1 MKKLLYS
8 SIVALAG
15 LLAASCIQNEPLVQ
29 YNPAEAVA
37 PTLAEV
43 SGVTLTAESEPFKIE
58 YGKVDYG
65 FSCATSYQM
74 FVDVASDFSAP
85 EKLSAKY
92 ADGSINIEVKTLN
105 SMLLNLGAAPEEEFT
120 LYFRLSAYMAN
131 DKAAAL
137 ASTEL
142 QSNIISATFVPY
154 NMLVSDKDTYAYV
167 YVIGTYCDWKHDN
180 PKLEYL
186 YDYNKDG
193 NTFTGVIDFGD
204 KAAEGFKLTGDA
216 GWETSTGNWGS
227 EAQAEEAEAASV
239 QLINDGNSKDIKCYS
254 KRYYNFSF
262 DKTKLTLSV
271 VNSFDQMGIVGSFN
285 GWGDGGTDVVMSYN
299 PTYSRFYADVE
310 LAEDAELKF
319 RLDGAWTTNW
329 GNNGNNISV
338 AAGNYRVYFSLNKME
353 YSFDAKMYG
362 QEEPGI
368 PGEEPAPVKPTVW
381 NLAGSFNGWSPTDE
395 TTDLS
400 NLSGDVWVIRNLSL
414 NAGDEFKIVANHDTS
429 WSENYGGHSANSTS
443 TISAD
448 NPYEVFKPELGNKFE
463 LGGSN
468 LNIQVPETGV
478 FDITF
483 DYAALTM
490 VIEEH
495 VAAYSLIG
503 MINGDSW
510 TNDILM
516 TADGNVWTSPA
527 VSIEGG
533 FKIRYDYSWAD
544 ENCYGAPSADFVPE
558 IGVAFTAVQPGAD
571 IKVAEPGN
579 YKVSFNSETKE
590 ITLTAVEFPETL
602 YMIGEE
608 FGNWN
613 WSSPEIVDLVP
624 VYDNNAPAQFWT
636 VRYISAGKG
645 FKFCSVKDWKG
656 DFNTLDTN
664 EGFTAESGNCF
675 VDTDGFYMIHIDLK
689 NSILHVEPA
698 RIYGIG
704 SCFGG
709 WDEGMENA
717 LFAAD
722 GKTLKATLA
731 ADGEIRMYAA
741 SSRATSD
748 WWTREFIFFDGQIA
762 YRGKGGDQERV
773 NGGAGQ
779 TIVLDFNAG
788 TATLQ

>member
-167 YVIGTYCDWKHDN
+167 YVIGTYCDWKHDS

-204 KAAEGFKLTGDA
+204 KAAAGFKLTGDA
-216 GWETSTGNWGS
+216 GWDTSTGNWGS

-362 QEEPGI
+362 
-368 PGEEPAPVKPTVW
+368 
-381 NLAGSFNGWSPTDE
+381 
-395 TTDLS
+395 
-400 NLSGDVWVIRNLSL
+400 
-414 NAGDEFKIVANHDTS
+414 
-429 WSENYGGHSANSTS
+429 
-443 TISAD
+443 
-448 NPYEVFKPELGNKFE
+448 
-463 LGGSN
+463 
-468 LNIQVPETGV
+468 
-478 FDITF
+478 
-483 DYAALTM
+483 
-490 VIEEH
+490 
-495 VAAYSLIG
+495 
-503 MINGDSW
+503 
-510 TNDILM
+510 
-516 TADGNVWTSPA
+516 
-527 VSIEGG
+527 
-533 FKIRYDYSWAD
+533 
-544 ENCYGAPSADFVPE
+544 
-558 IGVAFTAVQPGAD
+558 
-571 IKVAEPGN
+571 
-579 YKVSFNSETKE
+579 
-590 ITLTAVEFPETL
+590 
-602 YMIGEE
+602 
-608 FGNWN
+608 
-613 WSSPEIVDLVP
+613 
-624 VYDNNAPAQFWT
+624 
-636 VRYISAGKG
+636 
-645 FKFCSVKDWKG
+645 
-656 DFNTLDTN
+656 
-664 EGFTAESGNCF
+664 
-675 VDTDGFYMIHIDLK
+675 
-689 NSILHVEPA
+689 
-698 RIYGIG
+698 
-704 SCFGG
+704 
-709 WDEGMENA
+709 
-717 LFAAD
+717 
-722 GKTLKATLA
+722 
-731 ADGEIRMYAA
+731 
-741 SSRATSD
+741 
-748 WWTREFIFFDGQIA
+748 
-762 YRGKGGDQERV
+762 
-773 NGGAGQ
+773 
-779 TIVLDFNAG
+779 
-788 TATLQ
+788 